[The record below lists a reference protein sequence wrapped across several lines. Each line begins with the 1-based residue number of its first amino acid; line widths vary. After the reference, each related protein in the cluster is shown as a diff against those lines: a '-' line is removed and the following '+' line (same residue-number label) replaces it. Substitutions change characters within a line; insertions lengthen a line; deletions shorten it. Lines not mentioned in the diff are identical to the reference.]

1 MSYTSKAKGTRKLKR
16 LRGKTM
22 KKLSKQ
28 SQLWKSRLKP
38 KATRRKP
45 IVKMT
50 KDELKKYNKTLR
62 IDDKTNRHQMLG
74 AVIALSLLAFTFVP
88 IVPESYVTNLK
99 LPGDTVEYPNAKD
112 NNNPKLPNYTVDS
125 SAADYEDGLIIDIL
139 DSKTFPYRAIDEVK
153 EEVKEIENKTKVVVN
168 NKIKEITTITPKKVK
183 RFAFFQIV
191 KLMLGIPI
199 IPGS

>member
-112 NNNPKLPNYTVDS
+112 QIIEYPNAKDNNNPKLPNYTVDS

-139 DSKTFPYRAIDEVK
+139 DSKTFPYRAIEPEVK
-153 EEVKEIENKTKVVVN
+153 NTN
-168 NKIKEITTITPKKVK
+168 P
-183 RFAFFQIV
+183 
-191 KLMLGIPI
+191 
-199 IPGS
+199 PGGS